1 MNKSIT
7 IVFCFLSFHMSL
19 AQENFDSVKIAV
31 QKLSDQL
38 YFLTGAGGNIG
49 VLVGPDGTVMV
60 DDQFAPLA
68 NRINGAIKTIDPGD
82 IRFVINTHI
91 HGDHSGGNE
100 NFTRM
105 GSTVIAQENVRKR
118 MSTTAVNSKTKEV
131 TQPRDPAAWPVVTF
145 PNTMSVHLNGEDVDL
160 IYLGPA
166 HTDGDVAVWFKKA
179 NVFHLG
185 DMFVTYGYPYIDYE
199 GGGSIS
205 GFVSNLD
212 KVLALMDDKTRVI
225 PGHGPLCNKA
235 DVQKFRDTLADIRD
249 QTMAAIKKGKQPT
262 EIGELPIASKYDA
275 GWGGGFLKGKD
286 FVFQAAENLK
296 VSLPPTKK

>member
-1 MNKSIT
+1 MMNRIFLA
-7 IVFCFLSFHMSL
+7 VVGMFLSLTTM
-19 AQENFDSVKIAV
+19 AQDNFDSVKV
-31 QKLSDQL
+31 KSHKLSDRL

-49 VLVGPDGTVMV
+49 VLVGPDGTLIV
-60 DDQFAPLA
+60 DDQFAPLS

-82 IRFVINTHI
+82 VRFVLNTHI

-105 GSTVIAQENVRKR
+105 GATVVAQENVRKR
-118 MSTTAVNSKTKEV
+118 MSTSAVNSKTKEV
-131 TQPRDPAAWPVVTF
+131 TPPRDSAAWPVITF
-145 PNTMSVHLNGEDVDL
+145 PNTMRIHLNGEDMEL

-166 HTDGDVAVWFKKA
+166 HTDGDVAIWFKTT

-199 GGGSIS
+199 GGGSIN

-212 KVLALMDDKTRVI
+212 KLLPLMNDKTRII
-225 PGHGPLCNKA
+225 PGHGPICSKA

-249 QTMAAIKKGKQPT
+249 QTLAALKKGKAVSDIGGL
-262 EIGELPIASKYDA
+262 EIATKYD
-275 GWGGGFLKGKD
+275 
-286 FVFQAAENLK
+286 
-296 VSLPPTKK
+296 